1 MFDLII
7 RNGQIIDGTGKARF
21 SADVGIRDALIAD
34 IGDLSEAVGKV
45 EIDATD
51 QVVTPGFIDV
61 HNHSDGWMHRLPLL
75 ESKVRQGF
83 STEVLMADGLGYAP
97 VSQFTATDWMYYL
110 RTLDGLRMTDY
121 RGWQTLQEFMTPL
134 DRGNCQNSAFHVPY
148 ANLRSLAAGFGRAP
162 LDDYQMQSVCRELR
176 TGMEAGAVGL
186 STGLDY
192 IVECFSST
200 EELVEVCRAMAEYN
214 GLYVTHVRYRKGT
227 IEGVQ
232 EAVEIGRRAGVAVHI
247 SHLKA
252 QNAEQVQPL
261 LEYIDREARQQ
272 VDFSFDVYPWQ
283 RSSTMLSSLLPYE
296 VWEEGPLGV
305 PGRLRVP
312 EIRERFRASLQAY
325 RLPLDKMIIGW
336 TAASGAEEFE
346 GRTLEEFVRSTGRD
360 AADALIDLLQEAGLG
375 VLLVFHNGDDE
386 LVEPFLQH
394 DLQML
399 GTDGILVDHGVPH
412 PRQYGSTGRFLGQLV
427 RDRGLMSLE
436 TAVRKLTGWPAER
449 FGLNDRGVLQSG
461 KAADI
466 VVFSADQ
473 IDTDSDYQNPCQWTS
488 GVSHVVVNG
497 ELILRGGVVRD
508 VASDETRTR
517 QLPGR
522 FLRSRRCN

>member
-7 RNGQIIDGTGKARF
+7 RNGQVIDGTGQARF
-21 SADVGIRDALIAD
+21 SADVGIRDSQIAEVA
-34 IGDLSEAVGKV
+34 DLSAAVGQL

-51 QVVTPGFIDV
+51 QIVAPGFIDV

-83 STEVLMADGLGYAP
+83 CTEVLMADGLGYAP
-97 VSQFTATDWMYYL
+97 VDQFTAADWMYYL

-121 RGWQTLQEFMTPL
+121 RGWETLEQFMMPL
-134 DRGNCQNSAFHVPY
+134 DRGNCQNSAFHIPY
-148 ANLRSLAAGFGRAP
+148 ANLRSLASGFGRAP
-162 LDDYQMQSVCRELR
+162 LDDYQMQSVCREVR
-176 TGMEAGAVGL
+176 VGMEAGAVGL

-200 EELVEVCRAMAEYN
+200 DELVEVCRAMAEFN

-227 IEGVQ
+227 IEGVR

-272 VDFSFDVYPWQ
+272 VDFSFDVYPYQ

-296 VWEEGPLGV
+296 VWEDGPLGV
-305 PGRLRVP
+305 MSRLRTP
-312 EIRERFRASLQAY
+312 EIRKRFRSSLQAY

-336 TAASGAEEFE
+336 TAASGAMEFE
-346 GRTLEEFVRSTGRD
+346 GMTLAEFVRRTGRD
-360 AADALIDLLQEAGLG
+360 ATEALIDLLTEAGLG

-427 RDRGLMSLE
+427 RDKGLMSLE
-436 TAVRKLTGWPAER
+436 TAVRKLTAWPAER
-449 FGLNDRGVLQSG
+449 FGLTDRGVLLPG
-461 KAADI
+461 KAADV
-466 VVFSADQ
+466 VVFSADNIATQ
-473 IDTDSDYQNPCQWTS
+473 SDYQAPCQWTT

-497 ELILRGGVVRD
+497 ELILQDGAVRTMS
-508 VASDETRTR
+508 SDAAGKR

-522 FLRSRRCN
+522 FLRSQRCV